1 MKRLVLFSWVLLLA
15 LPAYCPAL
23 FENSEVELKG
33 GYVFFSSSKMRSIY
47 DNGGPSVQLAAS
59 APIWRCLSLY
69 GSVGFQEQSG
79 RSLFLRQPTR
89 LWKIPV
95 DLGLK
100 QSFYM
105 APMLEFYVAAGPRY
119 FYLHQDNHSDDVK
132 SPTYSGIGGFA
143 NSGFRFAPW
152 CRFFLD
158 LFGEYSFEQAHCRPH
173 SDRSFGRTI
182 QVGGFLIGL
191 GLGYQF

>member
-1 MKRLVLFSWVLLLA
+1 MKRLAILSWVLLLGM
-15 LPAYCPAL
+15 PAYSDAL
-23 FENSEVELKG
+23 FEHPEVELKG
-33 GYVFFSSSKMRSIY
+33 GYFYFSSSKMRSIY
-47 DNGGPSVQLAAS
+47 DSGGFSIQLAAT

-79 RSLFLRQPTR
+79 RSLTFRQRTN

-105 APMLEFYVAAGPRY
+105 APMLEYYIAVGPRY
-119 FYLHQDNHSDDVK
+119 FYLHQENHSDDVS
-132 SPTYSGIGGFA
+132 SPTYNGFGGFA
-143 NSGFRFAPW
+143 NTGFRFAPW
-152 CRFFLD
+152 CHFFLD
-158 LFGEYSFEQAHCRPH
+158 LFGEYSFEQVHYSPH

-182 QVGGFLIGL
+182 QVGGFVFGL
-191 GLGYQF
+191 GFGYQF